1 MCKVLGV
8 SRSGYYN
15 WREHKPSNY
24 SRRKRKIKEKIS
36 ILFEEFTGTYGSPR
50 IVRELFKFEDT
61 DYHISEKT
69 VGRYMAEMGLYATP
83 PEPFV
88 VTTDSNHAKPIYP
101 DLLNQEF
108 NPSEPDRVWV
118 TDITYVWTSEG
129 WLYLATVMDL
139 FSRKIIGWNMASR
152 MTTELCLTAL
162 NRALSLREPSD
173 QLIHH
178 SDRGSQYASHEY
190 TNRLKEYDIQISMS
204 RRGNCFDNA
213 CIESFHATIKKERI
227 YRRKYQKRE
236 IAKMDILK
244 YITGHYNERRM
255 HSTLQYFSPNEFERA
270 HAKVGPEKAA

>member
-1 MCKVLGV
+1 MCKVLGI

-15 WREHKPSNY
+15 WTEKKPSNQ
-24 SRRKRKIKEKIS
+24 SRRKHKIKEEIS
-36 ILFEEFTGTYGSPR
+36 KLFEEFAGTYGSPR
-50 IVRELFKFEDT
+50 IVRELAKMEDT

-69 VGRYMAEMGLYATP
+69 VGRYMAEMGLYAIP
-83 PEPFV
+83 QKPFV
-88 VTTDSNHAKPIYP
+88 VTTDSNHAQPVYP
-101 DLLNQEF
+101 NLLNQEF

-152 MTTELCLTAL
+152 MTTDLCLMAL
-162 NRALSLREPSD
+162 NRALSLREPSN

-190 TNRLKEYDIQISMS
+190 TNRLKENDIQISMS

-227 YRRKYQKRE
+227 YRRKYRSRE
-236 IAKMDILK
+236 VAKMDILK

-255 HSTLQYFSPNEFERA
+255 HSTLQYFSPNEFERS
-270 HAKVGPEKAA
+270 HVKVGSDKAA